1 MAIEQPSEKISS
13 SQKLTTF
20 DSANLEPLKIDPTS
34 KIEFTKL
41 KEDIKYLPKEGDGVK
56 KDDTNYL
63 GGYRNKAFMVVTV
76 GKNDPAKEQIP
87 DKNLLEKIKTG
98 EEIKTQ
104 STGLSLEDVLV
115 GNKKDDD
122 RQQPKTEDTKTS

>member
-1 MAIEQPSEKISS
+1 MPEPSPDNQSVNSS
-13 SQKLTTF
+13 VKLTTF
-20 DSANLEPLKIDPTS
+20 DSANLDPLKIDPTS

-63 GGYRNKAFMVVTV
+63 EGYRNKAFMIVTV
-76 GKNDPAKEQIP
+76 GKNDPAKEKIP
-87 DKNLLEKIKTG
+87 DKTLLEKIKAG

-104 STGLSLEDVLV
+104 STGLSLEDVLS
-115 GNKKDDD
+115 GKK
-122 RQQPKTEDTKTS
+122 